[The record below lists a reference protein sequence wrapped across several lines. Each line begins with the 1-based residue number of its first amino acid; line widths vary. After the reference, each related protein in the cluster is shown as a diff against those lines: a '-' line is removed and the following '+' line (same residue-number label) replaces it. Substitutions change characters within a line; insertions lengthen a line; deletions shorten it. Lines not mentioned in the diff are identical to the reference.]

1 MALGLLVKHK
11 VSQLTIYPVLGF
23 LDTHH
28 LVPYIRLT
36 RDKKIKLSADAA
48 DSADKKKLK
57 GNYGIKYNLL
67 ESAKSA
73 AIKEDNMRRSLFI
86 IAIVAALFL
95 IGCQAPKIR
104 LFPSAAD
111 PLREY
116 TLAGT
121 EKGKVLVISIR
132 GTISDTPKK
141 QFVTTRP
148 SMVQEVVSQ
157 LRKAEEDPEV
167 RAVILKVDSP
177 GGSVTASD
185 ILYNEIV
192 AFKQKTKAKVV
203 VAMMGVAASGG
214 YYISLPADYIFAHP
228 TSVTGSVG
236 VLFLRPDVAGLM
248 DKIGLGVEVS
258 KTGKNK
264 DMGSPFR
271 PATTEEKQI
280 IKDLIDQLG
289 KRFMDRIA
297 EHRKIEPDN
306 LKAISTARIFLADD
320 ALKLGLVDGIGYLAD
335 AVNQAKKLSNLP
347 QDAKIVVYRRTEYP
361 DDNLY
366 NTSTTHYEGRGLS
379 IVSLDLPAALTS
391 FQAGFYYLWQP
402 GTISD

>member
-1 MALGLLVKHK
+1 M
-11 VSQLTIYPVLGF
+11 VL
-23 LDTHH
+23 
-28 LVPYIRLT
+28 
-36 RDKKIKLSADAA
+36 K
-48 DSADKKKLK
+48 
-57 GNYGIKYNLL
+57 NNLRK
-67 ESAKSA
+67 SAKSA
-73 AIKEDNMRRSLFI
+73 DIKERNMQKPIS
-86 IAIVAALFL
+86 IVAVVVVLFL

-116 TLAGT
+116 TLAGE
-121 EKGKVLVISIR
+121 EKGKVLVIPIR
-132 GTISDTPKK
+132 GTISDAPKR
-141 QFVTTRP
+141 QFIITRP

-157 LRKAEEDPEV
+157 LRKAEKDPEV
-167 RAVILKVDSP
+167 KAIILKIDSP

-214 YYISLPADYIFAHP
+214 YYISLPADYILAHP

-236 VLFLRPDVAGLM
+236 VLFLRPDVTGLM
-248 DKIGLGVEVS
+248 DKIGIGVEVS

-271 PATTEEKQI
+271 QATAEERQI

-289 KRFMDRIA
+289 KRFLDRIA
-297 EHRKIEPDN
+297 EHRKIDPES
-306 LKAISTARIFLADD
+306 LKEISSARIFLADD
-320 ALKLGLVDGIGYLAD
+320 ALKLGMVDRVGYIAE
-335 AVNQAKKLSNLP
+335 AVSLAKKLAELP
-347 QDAKIVVYRRTEYP
+347 ENAKVIVYRRTEYP

-366 NTSTTHYEGRGLS
+366 NTSTSHYEGRGLS
-379 IVSLDLPAALTS
+379 IVSLDLPASLTS

-402 GTISD
+402 GVMNE

>member
-1 MALGLLVKHK
+1 M
-11 VSQLTIYPVLGF
+11 VL
-23 LDTHH
+23 
-28 LVPYIRLT
+28 
-36 RDKKIKLSADAA
+36 K
-48 DSADKKKLK
+48 
-57 GNYGIKYNLL
+57 NNLRK
-67 ESAKSA
+67 SAKSA
-73 AIKEDNMRRSLFI
+73 DIKERNMQKPIS
-86 IAIVAALFL
+86 IVAVVVVLFL

-116 TLAGT
+116 TLAGE
-121 EKGKVLVISIR
+121 EKGKVLVIPIR
-132 GTISDTPKK
+132 GTISDAPKR
-141 QFVTTRP
+141 QFIITRP

-157 LRKAEEDPEV
+157 LRKAEKDPEV
-167 RAVILKVDSP
+167 KAIILKIDSP

-214 YYISLPADYIFAHP
+214 YYISLPADYILAHP

-236 VLFLRPDVAGLM
+236 VLFLRPDVTGLM
-248 DKIGLGVEVS
+248 DKIGIGVEVS

-271 PATTEEKQI
+271 QATAEERQI

-289 KRFMDRIA
+289 KRFLDRIA
-297 EHRKIEPDN
+297 EHRKIDPES
-306 LKAISTARIFLADD
+306 LKEISSARIFLADD
-320 ALKLGLVDGIGYLAD
+320 ALKLGMVDRVGYIAE
-335 AVNQAKKLSNLP
+335 AVSLAKKLAELP
-347 QDAKIVVYRRTEYP
+347 ENAKVVVYRRTEYP

-366 NTSTTHYEGRGLS
+366 NTSTSHYEGRGLS
-379 IVSLDLPAALTS
+379 IVSLDLPASLTS

-402 GTISD
+402 GVMNE